1 MTRWKKLVV
10 AFAAAAV
17 VAAAGFF
24 VAWLVNVRAEERAEA
39 EREALYRRFEISA
52 SGKKRFVPMPP
63 MLTHNGPRAR
73 LGQQLFNDRRLA
85 CSQRLVCGACHW
97 LGAGGTDSRIH
108 HGKITRPVHNA
119 VFATCYMHDGGMSN
133 LHDVVRT
140 MIVTPYFCG
149 GGSLDVVLSR
159 LSADA
164 PLAKRFEFAYE
175 GKGGL
180 NGTNVVDSVV
190 EYMKTLI
197 TSGTPYDFWCAG
209 HEERLT
215 AEERRGSEVFISAR
229 CMDCHDGPALGGRK
243 VSKGRKVPSL
253 RGLSLRKA
261 YLTEGKE
268 KKLENVVPLMP
279 GGDLPQEELAPLL
292 AFLGVL

>member
-1 MTRWKKLVV
+1 MTRRKTLVV

-17 VAAAGFF
+17 ATAAGLLA
-24 VAWLVNVRAEERAEA
+24 AWLMHVRAEEKAET
-39 EREALYRRFEISA
+39 EREALYRQFGISA

-63 MLTHNGPRAR
+63 ILTHHGSRAL

-119 VFATCYMHDGGMSN
+119 VFATCYMHDGGISN

-149 GGSLDVVLSR
+149 GNSLDVALSR

-164 PLAKRFEFAYE
+164 PLVKRFESAYQ

-180 NGTNVVDSVV
+180 NGTNLVDSVV

-209 HEERLT
+209 HENRLT
-215 AEERRGSEVFISAR
+215 AEARRGSEVFLSAR
-229 CMDCHDGPALGGRK
+229 CIDCHDGPALGARK
-243 VSKGRKVPSL
+243 VSKGHKVPAL
-253 RGLSLRKA
+253 RGLSLRNA
-261 YLTEGKE
+261 YLSDGKE

-279 GGDLPQEELAPLL
+279 GGDLPQEDMAALL
-292 AFLGVL
+292 AFLGAL

>member
-1 MTRWKKLVV
+1 MTRRKTLVA
-10 AFAAAAV
+10 AFVGAV
-17 VAAAGFF
+17 VAVAAGLL
-24 VAWLVNVRAEERAEA
+24 VARLMHVRAVERADS
-39 EREALYRRFEISA
+39 EREALYRRFGMSE

-63 MLTHNGPRAR
+63 MLTHHGARAR

-108 HGKITRPVHNA
+108 HGKLTRPVHNA
-119 VFATCYMHDGGMSN
+119 VFATCYMHDGGITN

-140 MIVTPYFCG
+140 MVVTPYFCG
-149 GGSLDVVLSR
+149 GNSLDVALSR

-164 PLAKRFEFAYE
+164 PLVKRFESAYKE
-175 GKGGL
+175 DGGL
-180 NGTNVVDSVV
+180 NGTNVVDSIV

-209 HEERLT
+209 HEDRLT
-215 AEERRGSEVFISAR
+215 AEARSGSEVFLSVR
-229 CMDCHDGPALGGRK
+229 CIDCHDGPALGARK
-243 VSKGRKVPSL
+243 ISKGRKVPAL

-261 YLTEGKE
+261 YLADGKE
-268 KKLENVVPLMP
+268 KNLEAVISLMP
-279 GGDLPQEELAPLL
+279 GGDLPQDERAALL

>member
-1 MTRWKKLVV
+1 MTRRKKLIVV
-10 AFAAAAV
+10 FAVVAAAV
-17 VAAAGFF
+17 VASLL
-24 VAWLVNVRAEERAEA
+24 VAWIMHVRAEKMAEA
-39 EREALYRRFEISA
+39 EREALYRKFEISA

-63 MLTHNGPRAR
+63 ILAHHSPRAM
-73 LGQQLFNDRRLA
+73 LGRQLFNDRRLA

-108 HGKITRPVHNA
+108 HAKITRPVHNA
-119 VFATCYMHDGGMSN
+119 VFATCYMHDGGISN

-149 GGSLDVVLSR
+149 GNSLDVVLSR

-164 PLAKRFEFAYE
+164 PLVKRFESAYE
-175 GKGGL
+175 DEGGL

-209 HEERLT
+209 HEDSIT
-215 AEERRGSEVFISAR
+215 AEARRGSEVFLSAR
-229 CMDCHDGPALGGRK
+229 CMDCHDGPALGARK
-243 VSKGRKVPSL
+243 VSNGRKVPAL

-261 YLTEGKE
+261 YLSDGSV
-268 KKLENVVPLMP
+268 KKLESVVPLMP